1 MRNIRAVFNWAVSK
15 DLTDARYPFKSFK
28 IKSQA
33 TEPMALTLEQMRMLW
48 GYEPP
53 LKAQRYWLDVW
64 KLMFCLIG
72 INMADLWRLESVVQ
86 GRVSYERAKT
96 GRLYSIKVETEAQA
110 LIEAHKGRKVLV
122 DLSERYKSAHRATAS
137 LNKMMKAIAKDLG
150 LPPITGYTAR
160 YTWATLAA
168 SIDVP
173 IEVISQA
180 LGHSYGLAV
189 TLGYIMP
196 DRRKMDEANR
206 RVLDLLTGGEATAQ

>member
-1 MRNIRAVFNWAVSK
+1 MENVI
-15 DLTDARYPFKSFK
+15 
-28 IKSQA
+28 SQ
-33 TEPMALTLEQMRMLW
+33 
-48 GYEPP
+48 
-53 LKAQRYWLDVW
+53 LKKFFD
-64 KLMFCLIG
+64 
-72 INMADLWRLESVVQ
+72 
-86 GRVSYERAKT
+86 ERHISQKEVAK
-96 GRLYSIKVETEAQA
+96 K
-110 LIEAHKGRKVLV
+110 
-122 DLSERYKSAHRATAS
+122 
-137 LNKMMKAIAKDLG
+137 LG

-206 RVLDLLTGGEATAQ
+206 RVLDLVALKRNSQAEACDTLTVPM